1 MQKSETIVRYTDS
14 ELDEMLARGEDR
26 SDLDRVRALTE
37 DELEASIDL
46 AEEGEVDWSSL
57 QVGLPE
63 PKRQLTLRLDADVVD
78 WFKSRGPGYQT
89 RMNAVLRSYVD
100 SQRRSA

>member
-1 MQKSETIVRYTDS
+1 MQKSDNIVRYTDS

-37 DELEASIDL
+37 EELEASIDRE
-46 AEEGEVDWSSL
+46 EEGEVDWSSL

-63 PKRQLTLRLDADVVD
+63 PKRQLTLRLDADVVE
-78 WFKSRGPGYQT
+78 WFRSRGPGYQT
-89 RMNAVLRSYVD
+89 RMNAVLRSYVEA
-100 SQRRSA
+100 QRRLA